1 MKLYY
6 KPGACSLA
14 PHIALRAAGA
24 DFEIIKVDTDTKTTE
39 HGDSYL
45 DVTSKGYVPAL
56 QLENGEVITE
66 APAILQFIA
75 DKHPDAKLAP
85 ENGTLERVRVQETLN
100 FVASE
105 LHKSFGPFFAATPL
119 SDEARPAAVANVAK
133 RLNIMEKQL
142 SDGRDFANGNGF
154 SIADTYFFVVTNWAN
169 FVGIDL
175 GQWPKVKAYVERTA
189 QLPAV
194 QEAMKAEGLLG

>member
-14 PHIALRAAGA
+14 PHIALRATGA

-45 DVTSKGYVPAL
+45 AVTSKGYVPAL
-56 QLENGEVITE
+56 QLDNGDVITE

-75 DKHPDAKLAP
+75 DKHPEAKLAP
-85 ENGTLERVRVQETLN
+85 EGGSLGRVRVQETLN

-119 SDEARPAAVANVAK
+119 SDEARPGAVEQVAK

-142 SDGRDFANGNGF
+142 ADDRKFVNGDDF
-154 SIADTYFFVVTNWAN
+154 SVADTYFFVVTNWAN

-175 GQWPKVKAYVERTA
+175 DQWPKVKAYVERTA
-189 QLPAV
+189 TLPAV